1 MIFFTHKF
9 DVFWYKQ
16 TFLSQDPWKLWVHFT
31 SFHLILFHSDVGP
44 LAIYE
49 FSWWI
54 KLPHVLSGGWSHLT
68 NKGIFQKPLGV
79 PKKNIGRWMKVHEHR
94 SDNEQYPPGWPSS
107 QYESPLGLLHVLQ
120 GITIIL
126 LLPPHTGK
134 GENSGISTLVYVIK
148 ILKYNVSLSYQSVT
162 IEFKRWLYMYIGH
175 EPKNWHTTI
184 IAIGQKPQNWAT
196 ARLWHSMQV
205 VLLQHALH
213 STQISY
219 NAAF

>member
-79 PKKNIGRWMKVHEHR
+79 PKKNIGRWMKV
-94 SDNEQYPPGWPSS
+94 
-107 QYESPLGLLHVLQ
+107 
-120 GITIIL
+120 